1 MENKTSNA
9 IRRAT
14 RIRHRRT
21 NMMKN
26 TRRNTTTTSYNP
38 LMAPLI
44 TDREYCE
51 EIIFELLVLLKLLP
65 SIKLLERT
73 DMYSRLGPEEE
84 DDENTGTT
92 ALDEEAELS
101 ITATLY

>member
-1 MENKTSNA
+1 
-9 IRRAT
+9 
-14 RIRHRRT
+14 
-21 NMMKN
+21 MKN

-65 SIKLLERT
+65 SITHELT
-73 DMYSRLGPEEE
+73 CTADPEEE
-84 DDENTGTT
+84 NAEYTEIN
-92 ALDEEAELS
+92 ALD
-101 ITATLY
+101 